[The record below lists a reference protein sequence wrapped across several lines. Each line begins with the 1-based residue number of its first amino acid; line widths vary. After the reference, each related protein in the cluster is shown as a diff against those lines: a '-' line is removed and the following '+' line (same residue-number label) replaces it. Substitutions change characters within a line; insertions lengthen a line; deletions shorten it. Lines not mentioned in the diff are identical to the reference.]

1 MLILSLIINKNL
13 TIIRTD
19 SSKPYIKTIYEIYM
33 SDNPKKIVIDQHNEI
48 KLGKSQIQKMMF
60 LMNALEKGWSVK
72 KQNDKYI
79 FTKKHENKREIFE
92 ENYLEH
98 FIISNS
104 TEQCF
109 LDN

>member
-1 MLILSLIINKNL
+1 
-13 TIIRTD
+13 
-19 SSKPYIKTIYEIYM
+19 M
-33 SDNPKKIVIDQHNEI
+33 SDNPKKIEIGQYNEI
-48 KLGKSQIQKMMF
+48 KLGKSQFQKMMF
-60 LMNALEKGWSVK
+60 LMNALEKGWSIK
-72 KQNDKYI
+72 KQQDNYI

-92 ENYLEH
+92 ENYLER